1 MLCFFPFVLRPC
13 SFGAGHV
20 KSRFAADDSSED
32 FFGQEL
38 ESRKEE
44 IFHFENQIQDGD
56 LAKVAINFASWEENN
71 IEM

>member
-1 MLCFFPFVLRPC
+1 L
-13 SFGAGHV
+13 
-20 KSRFAADDSSED
+20 SED

-44 IFHFENQIQDGD
+44 IFHFENQIKDDD
-56 LAKVAINFASWEENN
+56 LAQVAINFASWEENH